1 MARPTKCQSCGYPVA
16 WEKGVGW
23 RHLDAEA
30 LVKGP
35 HPIIP
40 TRAEPV
46 IEPLSD
52 HDAEV
57 LQRAADEIITGSKDE
72 RFALANALIAAAA
85 RFLGGRDGD

>member
-16 WEKGVGW
+16 WEKGRGW

-30 LVKGP
+30 LAKGP

-52 HDAEV
+52 HDAAI
-57 LQRAADEIITGSKDE
+57 LHRAAQGISTGNVTE
-72 RFALANALIAAAA
+72 RFALGNALIAAAE